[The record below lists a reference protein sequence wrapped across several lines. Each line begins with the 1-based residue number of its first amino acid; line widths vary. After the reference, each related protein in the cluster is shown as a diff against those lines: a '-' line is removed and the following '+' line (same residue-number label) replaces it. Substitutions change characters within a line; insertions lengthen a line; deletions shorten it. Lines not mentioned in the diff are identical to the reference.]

1 MVWNFVE
8 PEVEGDV
15 LVELS
20 DGVREAFIAG
30 MDAEELLAAAE
41 DMELDDLADLVGDL
55 PEAVSAQLVKSMD
68 AAGPR
73 AHEHACFLSSPT
85 PPAAS

>member
-1 MVWNFVE
+1 MRQSLIE
-8 PEVEGDV
+8 
-15 LVELS
+15 
-20 DGVREAFIAG
+20 G

-41 DMELDDLADLVGDL
+41 GMELDDLADLVGDL
-55 PEAVSAQLVKSMD
+55 PEAVSLQLVKSMD

-73 AHEHACFLSSPT
+73 AAEDRAVATSPT